1 MGLNIQKTCKKSSQL
16 STSNSNYRCPLCNS
30 PGKFSFQSR
39 DLLYN
44 KTETYQY
51 MECINCNAV
60 FQYPFPTPTEIREFY
75 PDDYSAYKKLDKPKQ
90 HRYSDLS
97 VLHYKYGYT
106 HLHVP
111 WLFRL
116 LASMI
121 SAFRQRDV
129 IPFVPNGKA
138 LDIGCGNGKFM
149 RTMNSIGWRFEG
161 VEFNPV
167 AVEICRKAGLKVF
180 HGDLKSAGFKDNS
193 FDLISARHIIEHIP
207 DPKNFIGEI
216 ARILKNGGRI
226 VIRTPNSQA
235 LGRRWF
241 GAKWFANE
249 VPRHLILY
257 NLHNLNM
264 LAERHGLRLIIEKMF
279 TTPKIILNSWDYLIK
294 NRDTPSKKSKIC
306 RLIALPYVILATLLH
321 KGDEVFAI
329 YEKS

>member
-1 MGLNIQKTCKKSSQL
+1 MELNIQKTCKKSSQL
-16 STSNSNYRCPLCNS
+16 STSNPNYRCPLCNS
-30 PGKFSFQSR
+30 PGEFSFQGR

-44 KTETYQY
+44 KTKTYQY

-116 LASMI
+116 FASMI

-149 RTMNSIGWRFEG
+149 RTMNSIGWQFEG
-161 VEFNPV
+161 VEFNPI
-167 AVEICRKAGLKVF
+167 AVEICHKAGLKVF
-180 HGDLKSAGFKDNS
+180 HGDLKSAAFKNNS

-207 DPKNFIGEI
+207 DPENFMGEI

-264 LAERHGLRLIIEKMF
+264 LAERHGLRLIIEKTF
-279 TTPKIILNSWDYLIK
+279 TTPKIILNSWDYFIE